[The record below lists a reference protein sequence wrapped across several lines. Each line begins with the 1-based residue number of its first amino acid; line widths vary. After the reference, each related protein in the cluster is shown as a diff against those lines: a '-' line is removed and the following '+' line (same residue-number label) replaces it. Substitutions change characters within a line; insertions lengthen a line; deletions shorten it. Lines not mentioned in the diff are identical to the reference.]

1 MMNYVNLTEVMEQLS
16 RHLLKIEV
24 VFFFFRKI
32 FVAPGEHDGF
42 SFFQVKRFT
51 GSVSVLFTSASL
63 KKLNN

>member
-1 MMNYVNLTEVMEQLS
+1 MEQLS
-16 RHLLKIEV
+16 RHLLKIDV
-24 VFFFFRKI
+24 VFFFRKI